1 MQIHK
6 LDPNNDEVKFPPYRV
21 TIRINHP
28 DAPTDP
34 PSHLNLQRIKPN
46 LYQLERPNPD
56 PQPGGISNQLYE
68 SDLRHSLLL
77 GDSGLGV
84 FHFPFEIGEFLVEN
98 GEPGPAGHVE
108 RVEEVGDPLDGRR
121 DHFDVFAIRP
131 ILRRKFPME
140 MSATIH

>member
-1 MQIHK
+1 M
-6 LDPNNDEVKFPPYRV
+6 
-21 TIRINHP
+21 
-28 DAPTDP
+28 
-34 PSHLNLQRIKPN
+34 
-46 LYQLERPNPD
+46 
-56 PQPGGISNQLYE
+56 
-68 SDLRHSLLL
+68 L

-131 ILRRKFPME
+131 ILLNLSLNLVVRPPLRHGASSRRGL
-140 MSATIH
+140 